1 MNKFINILLFLIS
14 MPTMVL
20 AIIVGYNLPLEFIK
34 TSGAQLPYKTQ
45 IFLVIGIIYFIII
58 VRRSSR
64 RWMGSKMVSQ
74 VSKFK
79 WNVSMGEGR
88 LKQVFLY
95 QWLEALV
102 MLVGGFALYS
112 VTEAAIVPA
121 CALAFGAL
129 DNLVFLFAG
138 KLKHVYR
145 IGLTS
150 KALVVADRDVKVLY
164 LSGLRKVTIH
174 QQTVF
179 FEYIKDLQ
187 LAFPLNCIPDED
199 QKEFKDQ
206 LEASVDKNKVFF
218 DERMKTL

>member
-20 AIIVGYNLPLEFIK
+20 AIIVGYDLPLEFIK
-34 TSGAQLPYKTQ
+34 TSGSQLWYKSE

-74 VSKFK
+74 VDKFK

-95 QWLEALV
+95 QWLEAFV
-102 MLVGGFALYS
+102 MLIGALALYS
-112 VTEAAIVPA
+112 VAKEAIVPA

-138 KLKHVYR
+138 KSKHIYR

-150 KALVVADRDVKVLY
+150 KALVVADRDLKVLY
-164 LSGLRKVTIH
+164 LSGLRRVTIH

-187 LAFPLNCIPDED
+187 LAFPLNCIPKEN
-199 QKEFKDQ
+199 QKEFKEI
-206 LEASVDKNKVFF
+206 LEANVDRDKVFF
-218 DERMKTL
+218 SEKVKSL

>member
-14 MPTMVL
+14 IPTMVL
-20 AIIVGYNLPLEFIK
+20 AIVVGYNLPLEFLK
-34 TSGAQLPYKTQ
+34 TSGEQLP
-45 IFLVIGIIYFIII
+45 FLSQSFLIIGIIYFIII

-64 RWMGSKMVSQ
+64 RWMGIKMVAQ

-88 LKQVFLY
+88 KKQVYLY
-95 QWLEALV
+95 QWLEAMV
-102 MLVGGFALYS
+102 MAFGGLALYII
-112 VTEAAIVPA
+112 TKEALIPAI
-121 CALAFGAL
+121 ALWLGSF
-129 DNLVFLFAG
+129 DNLVFLTFD
-138 KLKHVYR
+138 KQKNIYR

-164 LSGLRKVTIH
+164 LSGLRKVNIH

-187 LAFPLNCIPDED
+187 MAFPLNCIPQKD
-199 QKEFKDQ
+199 QKDFKDQ
-206 LEASVDKNKVFF
+206 LELLVDRDKVFF
-218 DERMKTL
+218 DEKMKAL